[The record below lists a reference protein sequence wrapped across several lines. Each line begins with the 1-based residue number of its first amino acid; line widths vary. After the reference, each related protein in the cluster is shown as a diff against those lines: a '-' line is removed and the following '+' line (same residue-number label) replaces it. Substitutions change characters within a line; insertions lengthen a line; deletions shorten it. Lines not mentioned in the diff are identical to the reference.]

1 MHVTRAGRISVI
13 TVILLSIGLINHVI
27 ILPMLLEQSGR
38 DAWISVAIAT
48 GGLLV
53 AFVPLCAALRDIGLA
68 PFPAWLRH
76 KGGRL
81 SQVAVL
87 AVLCVFLGLEA
98 AATSVDMLT
107 WTNSTYLP
115 ETPPLATSLIFV
127 LLCACAAYIGMHAIV
142 YIACIAL
149 PIVSFLGVFV
159 AAGNAHRKDYSQLLP
174 VLEHGF
180 SPTLQGAVTVGSG
193 LAELFVFVL
202 LQGYATKPFHPL
214 HVYLTG
220 LFIVMLATGPALAAI
235 AEFGVHESG
244 IMRYPAFSQW
254 RLLTVGRYIEH
265 LDFLAIFQW
274 ISGAFV
280 RTSVSLCLILDLL
293 GIRAGK
299 KRAGMLGFFILLLI
313 FLSVYPFGDAAQYDF
328 YSGTRPVVLCAMIAL
343 TLFVWAL
350 SLRKRG
356 EGRPSDA
363 NGT

>member
-13 TVILLSIGLINHVI
+13 TVILMSIGLINHVI
-27 ILPMLLEQSGR
+27 ILPMLLEEAGR

-48 GGLLV
+48 GCLLI
-53 AFVPLCAALRDIGLA
+53 ALAPLCAALRDIGLA
-68 PFPAWLRH
+68 PLPAWLRR

-81 SQVAVL
+81 SQFVVL
-87 AVLCVFLGLEA
+87 GVLCVFLGLEA

-127 LLCACAAYIGMHAIV
+127 LLCVCAACIGMHAVV

-149 PIVSFLGVFV
+149 PIVCFLGFFV
-159 AAGNAHRKDYSQLLP
+159 ATGNAHRKDYSQLLP

-180 SPTLQGAVTVGSG
+180 SPVLQGAVTVGSG

-214 HVYLTG
+214 HVYLTA
-220 LFIVMLATGPALAAI
+220 LFIVMLATGPTLAAI

-254 RLLTVGRYIEH
+254 RLLTIGRYIEH

-280 RTSVSLCLILDLL
+280 RTSVSLCLILDLI
-293 GIRAGK
+293 GIRAVK
-299 KRAGMLGFFILLLI
+299 KRAGVLGLLAALLV
-313 FLSVYPFGDAAQYDF
+313 FLCVYPFGDAVQYDF
-328 YSGTRPVVLCAMIAL
+328 YREMRPVALCAMIAL
-343 TLFVWAL
+343 TMFVWAL
-350 SLRKRG
+350 SLMKRG
-356 EGRPSDA
+356 EGRSSDA
-363 NGT
+363 NGA